1 MINKD
6 VFFFFITI
14 EKEKFDLLAFISIL
28 LIFFLNEFDYRLSI
42 VLTRLHWQFFVVWC
56 CNSKNLFCFSY
67 FVIFFND
74 RMSWKHIFPCKY
86 KHLYIQVYIIYSLWF
101 NFNIFDKWYW
111 IINTFRGRGEIKK
124 NSIFS
129 SDIKQYWLYCS
140 YETAF

>member
-1 MINKD
+1 MS
-6 VFFFFITI
+6 FFFYYYREREIRFTCFYLYFIN
-14 EKEKFDLLAFISIL
+14 L
-28 LIFFLNEFDYRLSI
+28 FFKWIWLSI

-129 SDIKQYWLYCS
+129 SDIKQYWLYCF
-140 YETAF
+140 YETAL